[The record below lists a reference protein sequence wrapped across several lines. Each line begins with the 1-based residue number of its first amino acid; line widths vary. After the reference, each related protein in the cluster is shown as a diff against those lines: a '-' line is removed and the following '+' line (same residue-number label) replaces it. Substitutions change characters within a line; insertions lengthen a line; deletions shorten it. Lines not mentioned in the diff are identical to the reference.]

1 MKNCFK
7 LFRLVKIKSD
17 KYCQE
22 RRFLWEDW
30 EILKWNFLCFLVGMS
45 TGIPIVE
52 NNHTILKTKHVHYN
66 LQLPLLDLFI
76 P

>member
-30 EILKWNFLCFLVGMS
+30 EILKWNFLFPCGYVNWYTYCGKQSYYL
-45 TGIPIVE
+45 E
-52 NNHTILKTKHVHYN
+52 N
-66 LQLPLLDLFI
+66 
-76 P
+76 